1 MKLSAKT
8 KIAKI
13 ALLSVLSALFISG
26 VSVFGYNAAKVNA
39 AENVE
44 QPQITLI
51 GANVSLKDSVN
62 IVYAAAVKN
71 YDYTKYKTKL
81 LVWKKPQSS
90 YTVDNCDVIIDSSYH
105 ADVQNYSCDM
115 FYYGLPAKN
124 IVDQL
129 YVRAYVNIDEK
140 EFYSEANK
148 YSVLEYLYDMLGKNG
163 LTDYQKRMYEAILKY
178 GGRAQDLFD
187 YLRNRRADDV
197 FYSIHVENGTFDDG
211 FTRGLFLENE
221 EVTMTAN
228 AAPEGKKFAYWQDLN
243 GIIVGYDKVL
253 TVKATAANVYTAVF
267 VDKITVA
274 EQLNLTAKIAYDDDI
289 DAVDLP
295 DVINV
300 KNDDGEITSSIK
312 ITWDKTQFVQSRIG
326 DQVLTAAPQDEES
339 KAILGEKQVTM
350 TVTVMPYTFELD
362 ALTGNYHV
370 SKYYGSE
377 AIASIPETYRDKQI
391 DQINSLAFNAALS
404 VNEVYIPDTIEKIEK
419 NAFNACNN
427 IQTMR
432 IPFIGESIQYKRY
445 STNDK
450 FYFAYIFGAEKC
462 DIQKSYLPANL
473 NKVILSDQ
481 ITIIPSSA
489 FYDCVQLTEITLPTK
504 LKFLVENSFYN
515 CGISEITIPETL
527 TDMGF
532 RSFVGCNKIT
542 KVNITNLNSFLQC
555 QSDSSFGGN
564 ADLYLNGK
572 LVTEVNFPSGIKDL
586 YPIIAGISS
595 IKKVTIPNSVVQM
608 RSNVGAFEDCKNL
621 EEVVFEDDSKVE
633 EIWAAFR
640 NCTSLRKVNIPSSVK
655 KLINSPF
662 SDCKNLSV
670 YYGGTIADWCNIDH
684 NGDGLEYVEKL
695 YYKKDDGYEEL
706 INLVIPETFTMIDDY
721 TFKGYKN
728 LKSVT
733 FHDGI
738 TAIGRYAFCGCTNLT
753 SAIELPSQLKFLG
766 ECAFFNSGI
775 TSVTIPQYITE
786 IKEQTFYYCENL
798 TSVTFHDGIESIGS
812 LAFASTAITSIVIPK
827 SVTYIGSSAFSYVKL
842 TNVTFEDPNG
852 WTAGSTALSADDLQN
867 TETAAKYLCSTY
879 SYYAWSKQSAN

>member
-1 MKLSAKT
+1 MKISAKT

-129 YVRAYVNIDEK
+129 YVRAYVNIDGK

-312 ITWDKTQFVQSRIG
+312 ITWDKTQFIKSRIG

-370 SKYYGSE
+370 TKYYGSE
-377 AIASIPETYRDKQI
+377 AIANIPETYRDKQI

-419 NAFNACNN
+419 NAFNACDN

-432 IPFIGESIQYKRY
+432 IPFIGESIR
-445 STNDK
+445 SSVNS
-450 FYFAYIFGAEKC
+450 YFAYIFGAEK
-462 DIQKSYLPANL
+462 DNIQKSYLPANL

-481 ITIIPSSA
+481 ITSIPRYA
-489 FYDCVQLTEITLPTK
+489 FYNCVQLTEITLPTK
-504 LKFLVENSFYN
+504 LEYINNESFYN
-515 CGISEITIPETL
+515 CNISEVTIPESLKYIYTRAF
-527 TDMGF
+527 D
-532 RSFVGCNKIT
+532 GCNKIT
-542 KVNITNLNSFLQC
+542 KVNITKLNSFLQC
-555 QSDSSFGGN
+555 GSDSSFGGN

-572 LVTEVNFPSGIKDL
+572 LVTEVNFPGGIKDL

-595 IKKVTIPNSVVQM
+595 IKKVTIPNSVVRM
-608 RSNVGAFEDCKNL
+608 VSNVGTFEDCKNL
-621 EEVVFEDDSKVE
+621 EEVVFEDGGKVE
-633 EIWAAFR
+633 EIWSSFK
-640 NCTSLRKVNIPSSVK
+640 NCASLRKVNIPSSVK
-655 KLINSPF
+655 KFENSPF
-662 SDCKNLSV
+662 LGCKNLSV
-670 YYGGTIADWCNIDH
+670 YYGGTIADWCNIEDFAA
-684 NGDGLEYVEKL
+684 GILRDVEKL

-706 INLVIPETFTMIDDY
+706 INLVIPETVTMIDDY
-721 TFKGYKN
+721 TFRGYKN

-738 TAIGRYAFCGCTNLT
+738 TAIGENAFCGCTNLT
-753 SAIELPSQLKFLG
+753 SAIELPSQLKYLG
-766 ECAFFNSGI
+766 AHAFESTRI
-775 TSVTIPQYITE
+775 TSVVIPQYVTE
-786 IKEQTFYYCENL
+786 IYSDAFYGCGKL
-798 TSVTFHDGIESIGS
+798 TSVTLPAGIKKIGFGAFHY
-812 LAFASTAITSIVIPK
+812 AAITSIVIPK
-827 SVTYIGSSAFSYVKL
+827 SVTYISSFAFDYAKL

-867 TETAAKYLCSTY
+867 TETAAEYLRSTY
-879 SYYAWSKQSAN
+879 SRYDWSKQSVN

>member
-129 YVRAYVNIDEK
+129 YVRAYVNIDGK

-326 DQVLTAAPQDEES
+326 DQVLTATPQDEES

-370 SKYYGSE
+370 TKYYGSE
-377 AIASIPETYRDKQI
+377 ARASIPETYRDKQI

-432 IPFIGESIQYKRY
+432 IPFIGESIQYNKY
-445 STNDK
+445 HTNDK

-462 DIQKSYLPANL
+462 DIQKSYLPVNL

-481 ITIIPSSA
+481 ITIIPDYS
-489 FYDCVQLTEITLPTK
+489 FYDCVQLSEITLPTK
-504 LKFLVENSFYN
+504 LESITYVSFYN
-515 CGISEITIPETL
+515 CGISEVTIPETL
-527 TDMGF
+527 TDMGN
-532 RSFVGCNKIT
+532 RSFAGCNKIT

-555 QSDSSFGGN
+555 ESDSSFGGN

-586 YPIIAGISS
+586 GSIIAGISS
-595 IKKVTIPNSVVQM
+595 IKKVTIPNSVISM
-608 RSNVGAFEDCKNL
+608 GSNNTGSFENCKNL
-621 EEVVFEDDSKVE
+621 EEVVFEDNSKVVT
-633 EIWAAFR
+633 IRAAFR

-655 KLINSPF
+655 DFANSPF
-662 SDCKNLSV
+662 SGCKNLSV

-684 NGDGLEYVEKL
+684 DGEELEYVEKL

-706 INLVIPETFTMIDDY
+706 INLVIPENVTMIDDY

-738 TAIGRYAFCGCTNLT
+738 TAIGRYAFSDCTNLT
-753 SAIELPSQLKFLG
+753 SAIELPSQLKYLG
-766 ECAFFNSGI
+766 VRAFEYSGI
-775 TSVTIPQYITE
+775 TSVVIPQYITE
-786 IKEQTFYYCENL
+786 INYATFIGCDKL
-798 TSVTFHDGIESIGS
+798 TSVTLPEGIKKIGGD
-812 LAFASTAITSIVIPK
+812 AFYRTAITSIVIPK
-827 SVTYIGSSAFSYVKL
+827 SVTFIDSYAFHYVKL

-852 WTAGSTALSADDLQN
+852 WTAGSTALSANDLQN
-867 TETAAKYLCSTY
+867 TETAAKYLRSN
-879 SYYAWSKQSAN
+879 SHYAWSKQSAN